1 MGSKRQVSSMND
13 AALNPT
19 LPADFVERLRQT
31 IDPQDWEE
39 VWASFEGSKP
49 AYARVNGLLGSV
61 AQVLEDPEVRDLG
74 PSIIDSMPWTLR
86 FDPAVR
92 DKLTR
97 TQAASDGRL
106 YLQRLSS
113 QLAAPLLNPQ
123 PGETVLDLAAAPG
136 GKTLHLAALME
147 NEGRLSAVEPIK
159 PRMYRLAD
167 NLKRGGVTIAR
178 TYLMDGRKV
187 GRKTPD
193 RFDRVLLDAPC
204 SSEARIRRDQPESYQ
219 FWSARKIKEQSR
231 KQRGLLVAALQAT
244 RPGGRVVYC
253 TCSFAPEEN
262 EAVVQHALEAF
273 EGEARLLAFD
283 VPEVKS
289 REGLTAW
296 QGEAWDERLALTRR
310 VLPSAETDGFFLALL
325 ERES

>member
-1 MGSKRQVSSMND
+1 MGSKRQ
-13 AALNPT
+13 AASLDHSVLNPA
-19 LPADFVERLRQT
+19 PPVEFVERLRKT
-31 IDPQDWEE
+31 IDPQDWDEA
-39 VWASFEGSKP
+39 WASIEGSKP
-49 AYARVNGLLGSV
+49 AYARVNRLCGSV
-61 AQVLEDPEVRDLG
+61 AELLDDPEIRDLG
-74 PSIIDSMPWTLR
+74 PTVIESMPWTLR
-86 FDPAVR
+86 FDHAVR

-167 NLKRGGVTIAR
+167 NLKRGGVTISR

-187 GRKTPD
+187 GQKTPD

-219 FWSARKIKEQSR
+219 YWSLRKVKEQSR

-262 EAVVQHALEAF
+262 EGVVQHALENF
-273 EGEARLLAFD
+273 EGEARLIPFELPA
-283 VPEVKS
+283 VKS
-289 REGLTAW
+289 RCGLTEW
-296 QGEAWDERLALTRR
+296 DGEAWDERLALTRR
-310 VLPSAETDGFFLALL
+310 VLPSAETDGFYLALL